1 MLISHYVFYVIILNV
16 NTCIQYEF
24 ENNLKQSKFQ
34 SALRCLS
41 GLEKLEIINID
52 VDYEVI
58 ITYDSGL

>member
-1 MLISHYVFYVIILNV
+1 MLVSLYVLNVIILNV

-34 SALRCLS
+34 SALRCLRE
-41 GLEKLEIINID
+41 LERLEIIQTD

-58 ITYDSGL
+58 ITFDSGL